1 MVRLSSPI
9 YIFVFLI
16 ASISMLSAQEHV
28 TTEVH
33 EKVTIFD
40 ALERNAPDK
49 GRVTVTQDPKIKQ
62 LVGQYLSG
70 EHIEDEEEERY
81 LMINGYRTQ
90 VFSGNNQRLSKEEA
104 TQKEKQIKDLFPE
117 VTTYVSYTAP
127 FWKLRIGDFRSKEE
141 AFILQRQLMEAFPL
155 FAKEMYIVKDNV
167 KIQL

>member
-9 YIFVFLI
+9 YIFGFFI
-16 ASISMLSAQEHV
+16 ASISMLSAQEQV
-28 TTEVH
+28 ITEVQ

-40 ALERNAPDK
+40 ALEHNTPDK

-70 EHIEDEEEERY
+70 EHVEKEEEERY

-104 TQKEKQIKDLFPE
+104 SQKEKQIKELFPE
-117 VTTYVSYTAP
+117 LVTYVSYTAP

-141 AFILQRQLMEAFPL
+141 AFILQRQLMEAFPS